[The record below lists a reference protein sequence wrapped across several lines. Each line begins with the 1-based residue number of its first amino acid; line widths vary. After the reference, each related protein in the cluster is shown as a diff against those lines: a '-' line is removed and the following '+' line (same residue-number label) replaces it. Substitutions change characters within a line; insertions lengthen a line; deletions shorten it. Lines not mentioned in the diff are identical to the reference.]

1 MDQTFKT
8 EYGDVTLEE
17 LLRVYSMHKQ
27 ANLRHQARRHLF
39 NQTERGK
46 QLNRERSKK
55 YYYEHREEIL
65 QQRKEEYEA
74 TKS

>member
-8 EYGDVTLEE
+8 EFGDVTLEE
-17 LLRVYSMHKQ
+17 LLRVYILHKN
-27 ANLRHQARRHLF
+27 ANLRHQAKRHLF

-55 YYYEHREEIL
+55 YYYEHRAEIL
-65 QQRKEEYEA
+65 QQRKEDYEA
-74 TKS
+74 KNS